1 VRDRL
6 TTPVIRRFKLVG
18 NIDSSDSQYPAEM
31 SMTMKAGFRER
42 TMTATEGTPPL
53 RHLLFRKTS
62 IYVLLGLAVLAA
74 FLFLFGAGHSRAK
87 PQAAA
92 NAALPQVTVAEVI
105 HRPLREWQEFS
116 GRLQAVSTVEIRPR
130 VSGYVDGVAFGDG
143 ARVKKGQLLFQI
155 DPRPFQ
161 AEVERLVAERTRNIS
176 DLELAKANRARAER
190 LISAHAISREEY
202 ERQVAAESSAQG
214 ALGSIEASLRE
225 ARLNREFTEV
235 RAPIDGHVSRAIIT
249 EGNLVTSAS
258 LLTTLVSDD
267 PVYVYFDADEQTYLR
282 YAKAKPEPARA
293 NGRTTGGAANVY
305 IGLVDEDGYPHR
317 GQLDFID
324 NQVDATTGT
333 IRARAALANPDGRYT
348 PGLFARVRLVG
359 GADHDSVL
367 IEDRAVGTDLSKKFV
382 LTLTADNRI
391 QYRLVDLGPKINGLR
406 VVEHGLA
413 PTDLIV
419 INGLQHV
426 RPGQTVAPTRVAMGG
441 GNAEGSDDGSGLA
454 QVAAQPSA
462 GPRAGT
468 TVAAGLSV
476 TAPAVHSTRGS
487 PRHVS
492 AQDPP

>member
-1 VRDRL
+1 
-6 TTPVIRRFKLVG
+6 
-18 NIDSSDSQYPAEM
+18 M
-31 SMTMKAGFRER
+31 S
-42 TMTATEGTPPL
+42 
-53 RHLLFRKTS
+53 
-62 IYVLLGLAVLAA
+62 VLLALAA
-74 FLFLFGAGHSRAK
+74 LATFLLLFGARHSRAK
-87 PQAAA
+87 AQAAV

-116 GRLQAVSTVEIRPR
+116 GRLQAVNTVEIRPR
-130 VSGYVDGVAFGDG
+130 VSGYVDSVAFADG

-161 AEVERLVAERTRNIS
+161 AEVERLVAERTRSIS
-176 DLELAKANRARAER
+176 DLELARANRARAER
-190 LISAHAISREEY
+190 LVSAHAISREEY
-202 ERQVAAESSAQG
+202 ERQVAAEASAHG
-214 ALGSIEASLRE
+214 ALGSIDASLQE

-235 RAPIDGHVSRAIIT
+235 RAPIDGHVSRAVIT
-249 EGNLVTSAS
+249 SGNLVTSAS
-258 LLTTLVSDD
+258 LLTTLVSDN

-282 YAKAKPEPARA
+282 YAKAKRQPARA
-293 NGRTTGGAANVY
+293 NGGASDIY
-305 IGLVDEDGYPHR
+305 IGLVDEDGYPHP

-359 GADHDSVL
+359 GEDRDSVL

-382 LTLTADNRI
+382 LTLTSDNRI
-391 QYRLVDLGPKINGLR
+391 QYRLVNIGQKINGLR
-406 VVEHGLA
+406 VVEHGLL

-441 GNAEGSDDGSGLA
+441 DVDGSDAVNSLA

-462 GPRAGT
+462 GT
-468 TVAAGLSV
+468 MVAAGLSV
-476 TAPAVHSTRGS
+476 AASAVHSTRGI

-492 AQDPP
+492 ARDPP